1 MNGAKLPASISIVAG
16 GSIDLKLIPG
26 RGEKVP
32 IPITASPAKIAEVQ
46 AVNPRVTANFTTFK
60 LVAIAS
66 GAAKLVA
73 GSDASKPVAGPI
85 TILVEEQV
93 SLPAAKTDAGLLTRV
108 LLAETPTPGSPYYSS
123 DADAETVMIWMR
135 AVISNRLAKPS
146 GKYASAG
153 AKTIADVIRAEGQFK
168 GFEDYPNIRAKITTN
183 LDDIVKIANDGG
195 DTRREKYKKFLNTAL
210 KVAAMPSVTDP
221 SGSGLYF
228 WRTAGSGSP
237 SPEAKVFKTLM
248 GNTFYTL

>member
-32 IPITASPAKIAEVQ
+32 IPITASPVKIAEVQ

-73 GSDASKPVAGPI
+73 GGDASKPVAGPI

-93 SLPAAKTDAGLLTRV
+93 SLPAANTDAGLLTRV
-108 LLAETPTPGSPYYSS
+108 LLAETPSPEMPGYS
-123 DADAETVMIWMR
+123 DTDAETVMLWMR

-146 GKYASAG
+146 SKYGSNG
-153 AKTIADVIRAEGQFK
+153 AKTIADVIRAKNQFE
-168 GFEDYPNIRAKITTN
+168 GFEQYPNIRAGITKR
-183 LDDIVKIANDGG
+183 LDETVQIANDGG